1 MEDESV
7 EKEPIKEEPPERKPE
22 RGKGEKKPRGGRS
35 WRLPVIIIIIVLG
48 IGGIVAGVG
57 FINVD
62 KVEPYDCGY
71 YEDYD
76 CGYYEDVDCGYYEG
90 VDCGY
95 YEDYDCGYYMDYPCE
110 QVEEQD
116 VSYTEWDDGW
126 SVESWLQGCDVDVW
140 TNIRNTDS
148 YGGQFYVQFKCYYEG
163 LWHSI
168 YRNEYIAPGDTEY
181 FAVEFG
187 KPCGVSCSSCQTIVT
202 PPTKP
207 VTVTDICTT
216 WVDET
221 CTRWVEQTCAEWVE
235 ETCSRWVDKTC
246 ERWIDKTCYRTVQE
260 NLLWK

>member
-1 MEDESV
+1 MRRADKV
-7 EKEPIKEEPPERKPE
+7 MIIFIAIV
-22 RGKGEKKPRGGRS
+22 
-35 WRLPVIIIIIVLG
+35 VI

-71 YEDYD
+71 YEDYN
-76 CGYYEDVDCGYYEG
+76 
-90 VDCGY
+90 
-95 YEDYDCGYYMDYPCE
+95 CGYYMDYPCE

-126 SVESWLQGCDVDVW
+126 SVESWLYGCDVDAW

-163 LWHSI
+163 LWYSI

-207 VTVTDICTT
+207 VIVTDICTT

-221 CTRWVEQTCAEWVE
+221 CT
-235 ETCSRWVDKTC
+235 
-246 ERWIDKTCYRTVQE
+246 RWIDKTCYRTVQE